1 MRLRGGSLSQEKNM
15 PYAKMS
21 HFKIYYESHGTKD
34 PLIMIMGLGGN
45 SCWWGDML
53 IGEISKF
60 SQAIIFDNR
69 GTGRS
74 EDPDEEFT
82 VKTLADDVSGLMDAL
97 NIPKANILGI
107 SLGGMIAQEFV
118 LNYPQRVG
126 KLILCSTNCG
136 VVKSVPP
143 SPEVISVLIKPREGR
158 PEEDIIKDS
167 IPFLFSD
174 DFVQKNPESVDAMI
188 KNVLKYPTSPKAFQ
202 RQLNAL
208 MTFDSYERLNT
219 ILKPTLV
226 MHGKKDILVPPQNS
240 EIIAGRIPHARL
252 ELFDESAHALFS
264 QETAPVVNALADF
277 LKK

>member
-1 MRLRGGSLSQEKNM
+1 M
-15 PYAKMS
+15 PFAKMS

-45 SCWWGDML
+45 SCWWGDKL

-118 LNYPQRVG
+118 LHYPQKVG

-174 DFVQKNPESVDAMI
+174 DFVQKNPESVADMI
-188 KNVLKYPTSPKAFQ
+188 RNVLRYPTSPKAFQ

-208 MTFDSYERLNT
+208 MTFDSYERLSGISN
-219 ILKPTLV
+219 PTLV
-226 MHGKKDILVPPQNS
+226 MHGKKDILVPPQNG

-252 ELFDESAHALFS
+252 VLFDDSAHALFS

-277 LKK
+277 LKAS